1 MEPMQTPPDPSW
13 PKFAAELMWVI
24 LAMAGGIARYL
35 DIYLRTG
42 VLPKF
47 GFLFAHA
54 VVSGFSGY
62 MVAQVMIRVSPDWAL
77 VAAGIGGYLGTQGLD
92 WISQVLKDR
101 VARSIPSTG
110 QTSSAIKKSSDEKVG
125 GNSDDL

>member
-1 MEPMQTPPDPSW
+1 MNPANIPPPDLSW
-13 PKFAAELMWVI
+13 AKFAAELMWVF

-35 DIYLRTG
+35 DVYLRTG
-42 VLPKF
+42 VWPRL

-62 MVAQVMIRVSPDWAL
+62 MVAQVVMRVSPEWAL

-92 WISQVLKDR
+92 W
-101 VARSIPSTG
+101 VAAVVKQRFG
-110 QTSSAIKKSSDEKVG
+110 GGADSSNNNG
-125 GNSDDL
+125 GGREV

>member
-1 MEPMQTPPDPSW
+1 MDTNTPPDPSW
-13 PKFAAELMWVI
+13 AKFAAELMWVV
-24 LAMAGGIARYL
+24 LAMAGGVARYL

-62 MVAQVMIRVSPDWAL
+62 MVAQVIMRVSPDWAL

-92 WISQVLKDR
+92 WISGVLKER
-101 VARSIPSTG
+101 VSSHLPSSKNTPIKRSSEE
-110 QTSSAIKKSSDEKVG
+110 KSGSKP
-125 GNSDDL
+125 DDL

>member
-1 MEPMQTPPDPSW
+1 MDLQNSPPDPYW
-13 PKFAAELMWVI
+13 PRFAAELMWVV
-24 LAMAGGIARYL
+24 LAMAGGVARYL

-62 MVAQVMIRVSPDWAL
+62 MVAQVMLRVSPDWAL

-101 VARSIPSTG
+101 VARNIPS
-110 QTSSAIKKSSDEKVG
+110 SSSSIKKASDEERTKG
-125 GNSDDL
+125 DSDAF

>member
-1 MEPMQTPPDPSW
+1 
-13 PKFAAELMWVI
+13 
-24 LAMAGGIARYL
+24 MAGGVARYL

-62 MVAQVMIRVSPDWAL
+62 MVAQVMMRVSPDWAL

-92 WISQVLKDR
+92 WISNVLKAR
-101 VARSIPSTG
+101 VASHIPS
-110 QTSSAIKKSSDEKVG
+110 SKDSPIKRSGEKSSG
-125 GNSDDL
+125 SNPDDL

>member
-1 MEPMQTPPDPSW
+1 MDTNIPPDPSW
-13 PKFAAELMWVI
+13 AKFAAELMWVV
-24 LAMAGGIARYL
+24 LAMAGGVARYL

-92 WISQVLKDR
+92 WISNVLKDR
-101 VARSIPSTG
+101 V
-110 QTSSAIKKSSDEKVG
+110 SSHLPKSSSS
-125 GNSDDL
+125 NSPIKRSSEDKSGSKPDDL